1 MDWQRTFAFAVL
13 AALVVALAVRTV
25 LRNQDW
31 INNLALYS
39 AGVRA
44 APGSAKMHA
53 NLGSQYMDYG
63 QAGLARAEF
72 QDALRIYPDY
82 PDALASY
89 GLLESWMGNN
99 EAAGRMME
107 SALNM
112 SRRDN
117 PNYDFMIVN
126 MAALLIQTGK
136 MDGALELLNRE
147 IAESPKYARAWSN
160 RAVIRYKRG
169 ETASAAA
176 DVDVALRLD
185 PSNTQ
190 AQNLVR
196 LLGASAPSA
205 TPR

>member
-1 MDWQRTFAFAVL
+1 MVGRAVYI
-13 AALVVALAVRTV
+13 R
-25 LRNQDW
+25 
-31 INNLALYS
+31 
-39 AGVRA
+39 
-44 APGSAKMHA
+44 PG
-53 NLGSQYMDYG
+53 
-63 QAGLARAEF
+63 
-72 QDALRIYPDY
+72 
-82 PDALASY
+82 
-89 GLLESWMGNN
+89 
-99 EAAGRMME
+99 
-107 SALNM
+107 
-112 SRRDN
+112 DN

-126 MAALLIQTGK
+126 VASLLIETGK

-147 IAESPKYARAWSN
+147 IVESPKYARAWSN

-176 DVDVALRLD
+176 DADVALRLD